1 MTRLTAP
8 ATPREAS
15 RRTPPGPFRPAF
27 WRSPLRGPWLT
38 SALGSVL
45 LVLVSI
51 VIVTGFLSHVA
62 YEPSLRGNAIVPA
75 GADLPLLFSWPTAP
89 TYLYAVTQGLHVNV
103 GLAAIPFLLAKLWSV
118 IPRLFAFPPVTSPAQ
133 ALERLA
139 ITLLVSSALFQ
150 FVTGTMNAQYWYAFG
165 FNFVV
170 AHYYGAVVFTAAL
183 ALHVL
188 LKSPVILRAY
198 RERGWLRPLR
208 EDLEHTR
215 PEPPDEHGGLS
226 PADPAPPTIS
236 RRGLFAFAGGAS
248 ALLLV
253 ANAGETLGGPLRS
266 LAFLAPRRE
275 DFPIN
280 RTAARAEITAAMVG
294 PAYQLTLTGGGTEVL
309 LRRDEL
315 LALPQHTARLPIAC
329 VEGWTTTQEWT
340 GVRLT
345 ELVRTAG
352 LEPDDVLDAFVRSL
366 QPRGVLSKASLN
378 GSQVRDP
385 DSMLALRVNGAD
397 LPLDHGYPARII
409 VPALPGVHNTKW
421 VASIDFRT

>member
-1 MTRLTAP
+1 MIP
-8 ATPREAS
+8 
-15 RRTPPGPFRPAF
+15 PPGPFRPTF

-62 YEPSLRGNAIVPA
+62 YEPNLRGNAIVPA

-103 GLAAIPFLLAKLWSV
+103 GIAAVPLLLAKLWSV
-118 IPRLFAFPPVTSPAQ
+118 IPRLFAFPPIASPAHG
-133 ALERLA
+133 LERLSVA
-139 ITLLVSSALFQ
+139 LLVSSAVFE
-150 FVTGTMNAQYWYAFG
+150 FVTGIMNAQYWYAFG

-183 ALHVL
+183 ALHVT
-188 LKSPVILRAY
+188 LKTPVILRAY

-208 EDLEHTR
+208 DDLAHTT
-215 PEPPDEHGGLS
+215 PEPGDEHGGLV
-226 PADPAPPTIS
+226 AEDPDPPTIS
-236 RRGLFAFAGGAS
+236 RRGLFAFVGGAS

-253 ANAGETLGGPLRS
+253 ANVGQTIGGPLRS

-275 DFPIN
+275 DFPVN
-280 RTAARAEITAAMVG
+280 RTARRAEITPAMVG
-294 PAYQLTLTGGGTEVL
+294 AAYRLRLTGGPADVAL
-309 LRRDEL
+309 ARADL

-340 GVRLT
+340 GVRLS
-345 ELVRTAG
+345 ELAAAAG
-352 LEPDDVLDAFVRSL
+352 LDAAAVTGAYVRSL

-378 GSQVRDP
+378 GDQVRDA
-385 DSMLALRVNGAD
+385 DSMLALKVNGAD
-397 LPLDHGYPARII
+397 LPLDHGFPARII

-421 VASIDFRT
+421 VASIDFGTAA